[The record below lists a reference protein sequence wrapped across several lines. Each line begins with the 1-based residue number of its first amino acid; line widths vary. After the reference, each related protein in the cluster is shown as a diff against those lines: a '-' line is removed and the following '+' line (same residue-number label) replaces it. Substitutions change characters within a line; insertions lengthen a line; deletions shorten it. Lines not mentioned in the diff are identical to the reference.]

1 MSDFWKLSDGTDVE
15 ANDSFDIGGGNI
27 EVIPEGTQVL
37 AAIDEANWDRTDDG
51 DKYISLRW
59 TVLQPE
65 ELANRKVFQKLWVD
79 DFDPSVLKKGEDKAK
94 AKRDKAKRML
104 MAIDSN
110 AGGKLA
116 AKGAMPTDID
126 LTSSLTM
133 KPMVIKAM
141 VWSQTDRN
149 TGKLIE
155 GNWVGAVAPKAAQRT
170 SSEELAKLQALQAK
184 AAEGRGSM
192 AQKHALDDEIPFAPC
207 VI

>member
-1 MSDFWKLSDGTDVE
+1 MSDFWKLSDGGDVE
-15 ANDSFDIGGGNI
+15 ATDNFDAGGGKI

-37 AAIDEANWDRTDDG
+37 AAIDEAKWDRTDDG
-51 DKYISLRW
+51 DKYISIRW

-79 DFDPSVLKKGEDKAK
+79 DFEPAALKKGEDKAK

-141 VWSQTDRN
+141 VWSQTDRS

-155 GNWVGAVAPKAAQRT
+155 GNWVGAVGPKTTPRT
-170 SSEELAKLQALQAK
+170 SAEELAKLQASQAK
-184 AAEGRGSM
+184 AAEGRGS
-192 AQKHALDDEIPFAPC
+192 QGKVDDSIPF
-207 VI
+207 

>member
-1 MSDFWKLSDGTDVE
+1 MSDFWKLSDGGDVE
-15 ANDSFDIGGGNI
+15 ATDNFDAGGGKI

-37 AAIDEANWDRTDDG
+37 AAIDEAKWDRTDDG
-51 DKYISLRW
+51 DKYISIRW

-79 DFDPSVLKKGEDKAK
+79 DFEPAALKKGEDKAK

-141 VWSQTDRN
+141 VWSQTDRS

-155 GNWVGAVAPKAAQRT
+155 GNWVGAVGPKTTPRT
-170 SSEELAKLQALQAK
+170 SAEELAKLQASQAK
-184 AAEGRGSM
+184 AASGSGS
-192 AQKHALDDEIPFAPC
+192 QGKDDGDYIPF
-207 VI
+207 

>member
-1 MSDFWKLSDGTDVE
+1 MSDFWKLSDGNDVE
-15 ANDSFDIGGGNI
+15 ATDNFDAGGGKI

-37 AAIDEANWDRTDDG
+37 AAIDEAKWDRNDDG
-51 DKYISLRW
+51 DKYISIRW

-79 DFDPSVLKKGEDKAK
+79 DFDPAVLKKGQDKAI

-126 LTSSLTM
+126 LTSALTM
-133 KPMVIKAM
+133 KPMVIKTM
-141 VWSQTDRN
+141 VWSQRDRN
-149 TGKLIE
+149 TGDVIE
-155 GNWVGAVAPKAAQRT
+155 GNWVGAVAPKTTERT
-170 SSEELAKLQALQAK
+170 SSEELAKMQSSQAK
-184 AAEGRGSM
+184 AAEKRGS
-192 AQKHALDDEIPFAPC
+192 AGKLDDEIPF
-207 VI
+207 

>member
-1 MSDFWKLSDGTDVE
+1 MSDFWKLSDGGDVE
-15 ANDSFDIGGGNI
+15 ATDNFDAGGGKI

-37 AAIDEANWDRTDDG
+37 AAIDEAKWDRTDDG
-51 DKYISLRW
+51 DKYISIRW

-79 DFDPSVLKKGEDKAK
+79 DFEPAALKKGEDKAK

-141 VWSQTDRN
+141 VWSQTDRS

-155 GNWVGAVAPKAAQRT
+155 GNWVGAVGPKTTPRT
-170 SSEELAKLQALQAK
+170 SAEELAKLQASQAK
-184 AAEGRGSM
+184 AAEGRGS
-192 AQKHALDDEIPFAPC
+192 QGKVDDEIPF
-207 VI
+207 

>member
-1 MSDFWKLSDGTDVE
+1 
-15 ANDSFDIGGGNI
+15 
-27 EVIPEGTQVL
+27 
-37 AAIDEANWDRTDDG
+37 
-51 DKYISLRW
+51 
-59 TVLQPE
+59 
-65 ELANRKVFQKLWVD
+65 VFQKLWVD
-79 DFDPSVLKKGEDKAK
+79 DFEPVALKKGEDKAK

-141 VWSQTDRN
+141 VWSQTDRS

-155 GNWVGAVAPKAAQRT
+155 GNWVGAVAPKSTPRT
-170 SSEELAKLQALQAK
+170 SAEELAKLQASQAK
-184 AAEGRGSM
+184 AAEGRGS
-192 AQKHALDDEIPFAPC
+192 QGKDDGDYIPF
-207 VI
+207 